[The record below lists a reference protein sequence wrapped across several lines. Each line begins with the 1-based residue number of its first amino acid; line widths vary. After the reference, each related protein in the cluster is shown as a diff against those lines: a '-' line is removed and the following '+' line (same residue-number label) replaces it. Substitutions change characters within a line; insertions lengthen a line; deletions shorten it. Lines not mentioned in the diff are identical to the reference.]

1 MEIRY
6 PTHPRDFQHYTTA
19 QIRQDYLID
28 HVFQP
33 GELRLVYSQIDRIIV
48 GGVCPTDSALALE
61 GGQELGSAF
70 FLERRELGLINLG
83 GPGTVTADGVA
94 YALNTRDGLY
104 LGMGVKEVAFTSAQ
118 SAAPAKFYLNS
129 APAHAAYPNKHITLA
144 DAKQV
149 KLGSKQE
156 SNQRTIYQ
164 YVHPAVLPS
173 CQLVMG
179 LTMLEPENVW
189 NTMPC
194 HTHDRRME
202 VYLYFNLP
210 DNAVVF
216 HLMGEPAETRHVVI
230 RNEQAVIMPSWSIH
244 AGVGTTNYAFIWG
257 MVGENQTFTDMDHVP
272 MTTLR

>member
-19 QIRQDYLID
+19 QIRQDYLIE

-33 GELRLVYSQIDRIIV
+33 GELRLTYSQIDRIIV
-48 GGVCPTDSALALE
+48 GGACPTDGALVLE

-70 FLERRELGLINLG
+70 FLERRELGVINLG

-118 SAAPAKFYLNS
+118 SAAPAKFYFNS
-129 APAHAAYPNKHITLA
+129 APAHAAYPNKQITLA

-216 HLMGEPAETRHVVI
+216 HFMGEPTETRHVVI